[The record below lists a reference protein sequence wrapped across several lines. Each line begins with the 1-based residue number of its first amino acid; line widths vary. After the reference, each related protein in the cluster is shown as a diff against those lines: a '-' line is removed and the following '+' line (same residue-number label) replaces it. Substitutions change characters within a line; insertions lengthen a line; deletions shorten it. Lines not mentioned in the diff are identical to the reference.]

1 MAMDDMPGPLPPRR
15 PVEDFLVPPR
25 SGQRLPRLSP
35 PKIVGER
42 KKVVSMSPDVK
53 LSAIEL
59 GVAAPPQ
66 SSMSEAVREAV
77 RDMHVA
83 DHDAQVEQLRD
94 TLHQHAVE
102 TALFFSALGGEAK
115 IGPSEFRAAVARL
128 KWGVSDSVCDV
139 LFRAMDSDGSG
150 DTTAGE
156 YSRWLLRDTLR
167 RKAGSAMQ
175 QLVEMDTDGNG
186 TVERWEFRRAMGAI
200 HVLVPDR
207 ALLDELFDEID
218 VKCVTRIQKTH

>member
-1 MAMDDMPGPLPPRR
+1 MAMDDMPEPLPPRR

-53 LSAIEL
+53 LSSIEL

-66 SSMSEAVREAV
+66 SSMSEAVCEAV

-150 DTTAGE
+150 D
-156 YSRWLLRDTLR
+156 
-167 RKAGSAMQ
+167 GSG
-175 QLVEMDTDGNG
+175 DGSPPASTRVG
-186 TVERWEFRRAMGAI
+186 CCATRFDARRAAQCNSLSKWIRMGTARWRGGSSAAQWGQYTC
-200 HVLVPDR
+200 LYPTAR
-207 ALLDELFDEID
+207 SSTSSLMRSMSSA
-218 VKCVTRIQKTH
+218 